1 MGIDIYIYVIY
12 NIREINHKYRFTD
25 VRIMRVSL
33 MLKYSNLFQL
43 AVSNWALGHFSV
55 IHLAVL

>member
-12 NIREINHKYRFTD
+12 NIREINHKCRFTD
-25 VRIMRVSL
+25 IRIMPVSL

-43 AVSNWALGHFSV
+43 AVSALGHFSV
-55 IHLAVL
+55 IHLAIL